1 MNKLHC
7 QSIRI
12 LNLSA
17 VMDKFSSEQ
26 VLDFIKQ
33 QYGQYYIWQE
43 QKKEKEYRYFCAF
56 SNHNGPLPQNLSIR
70 TNQQKVYIQAMV
82 TDYYDKN
89 ADIVDEGRV
98 FPIGGTHSLR
108 VMFNCK
114 NYFLSPGETFEFTVV
129 FSNITTSNDKD
140 LTFQYSIFSNLE
152 CTSEWKTKKMHQLK
166 NGRIFLEK
174 HSKNLTN
181 YVLEVKMKIPE
192 NYNVPFIQTPVL
204 GIYDKPS
211 NLRHVFCMKN
221 SYISLNV
228 PDLYQDSFEGILEN
242 GSNVW
247 DQLDR
252 MLIKVQPLSNAGKGH
267 LHSNT
272 GM

>member
-17 VMDKFSSEQ
+17 VTSKFDSKQ
-26 VLDFIKQ
+26 VLDLIKQ
-33 QYGQYYIWQE
+33 QYDQYYIWQE
-43 QKKEKEYRYFCAF
+43 HKEYRYFCAF
-56 SNHNGPLPQNLSIR
+56 SNRDVPLPQRLSIR
-70 TNQQKVYIQAMV
+70 TNEQKFYIQAMV
-82 TDYYDKN
+82 TDYFDKKV
-89 ADIVDEGRV
+89 DIVDEGRV
-98 FPIGGTHSLR
+98 FPIGSTHSLR

-129 FSNITTSNDKD
+129 FTNTTTANDKD
-140 LTFQYSIFSNLE
+140 LGLQYSIFSNLE
-152 CTSEWKTKKMHQLK
+152 FSILWKTKRMRQSK
-166 NGRIFLEK
+166 NGRIYLEK
-174 HSKNLTN
+174 HSKNYTT
-181 YVLEVKMKIPE
+181 YVLEVKVKIPE

-204 GIYDKPS
+204 GIYDNDS
-211 NLRHVFCMKN
+211 NYRHVFCMKN
-221 SYISLNV
+221 PCISLNV
-228 PDLYQDSFEGILEN
+228 PNLYQDSFEGISEN

-247 DQLDR
+247 DQLER
-252 MLIKVQPLSNAGKGH
+252 RLIKVQPLSNAGKGH